1 MPQIGKTRLSIPKKL
16 WLLTIIPTVG
26 MILAGVVCFNTL
38 YSEYQGL
45 RQDAKRL
52 AAFRQEVTD
61 FVGLCDQ
68 LGVEREA
75 ALQVYAHPSDPQRI
89 QDFKSRFADT
99 DRIVADMSARLSRYA
114 ASPEAPAFAEKD
126 PVIRDFFATQ
136 LPLAR
141 NGVTG
146 RKLSSG
152 EVYTI
157 YMKLAYE
164 ALFISECYRP
174 TIHTLPG
181 LNVFDA
187 VLALQ
192 KIQQQEMVA
201 MKLTLYGLQQGSL
214 TKDELALLRR
224 QMFDSTENEYYVLKF
239 QPELRAFF
247 RSRTRGTDDD
257 TALYDYLVKMSG
269 TQRDGVPLPGFKPRS
284 GSLQELVGRHFAA
297 YQAVYAFAFSLADDQ
312 LLGVAAQRQRRAEGI
327 GAALFAGI
335 VLSLGANVLI
345 TRSTRRSLLAV
356 SRSIAQASDDVN
368 EASTELTT
376 AGGQISRHS
385 TDYAQ
390 AIDGISRSL
399 DQVSS
404 VAESNKHH
412 ATSAAA
418 TTARARDSVGAGL
431 GTINE
436 LDHAMNSARN
446 SAQKINQIIARIN
459 ELSFQTN
466 LLALNAAV
474 EAARAGAAGAG
485 FAVVADEVRGLASRC
500 AEAARETTE
509 LIEQSARDTATAISK
524 SDELAGRFKSV
535 SRNIHEV
542 NEIVSM
548 IGTNFRQQA
557 SSISEISQSVAKQRK
572 IAQSIAAE
580 ALQTAS
586 TAQSMED
593 QVESLKTSVRRMD
606 SMLGGRGGKAASEIA
621 VPAMLAPTSVAKQPA
636 EAFTHN

>member
-1 MPQIGKTRLSIPKKL
+1 MPRIGNIRLSIPQKL
-16 WLLTIIPTVG
+16 WLLTIIPTLG
-26 MILAGVVCFNTL
+26 MMVAGAMSFHTL
-38 YSEYQGL
+38 YTEYQGL
-45 RQDAKRL
+45 QQDAKRL
-52 AAFRQEVTD
+52 TAFRQEVAD
-61 FVGLCDQ
+61 FVALCDQ
-68 LGVEREA
+68 LGAEREA
-75 ALQVYAHPSDPQRI
+75 ALQVFAHPKDQRRI
-89 QDFKSRFADT
+89 QDFKSQFAET
-99 DRIVADMSARLSRYA
+99 DRGVAEMSARLSRHA
-114 ASPEAPAFAEKD
+114 ASPEAAAFADRD
-126 PVIRDFFATQ
+126 PIIRDFFATQ

-141 NGVTG
+141 TGVTAG
-146 RKLSSG
+146 KLSSG

-187 VLALQ
+187 VLSLQ
-192 KIQQQEMVA
+192 KIQQQELVA
-201 MKLTLYGLQQGSL
+201 MRLTLYGLQQGSL

-247 RSRTRGTDDD
+247 RSRIRGTDDD
-257 TALYDYLVKMSG
+257 TAFYDYLVKLSG
-269 TQRDGVPLPGFKPRS
+269 IQRDGAPLPDFKPKS
-284 GSLQELVGRHFAA
+284 GSLQELVARHFAS
-297 YQAVYAFAFSLADDQ
+297 YQTVYAFAFSLADSQ

-345 TRSTRRSLLAV
+345 TRRTRNSLLAV

-376 AGGQISRHS
+376 AGDQISCHS
-385 TDYAQ
+385 TRYAQ

-404 VAESNKHH
+404 VAETNKNH

-436 LDHAMNSARN
+436 LDQAMNSARS

-485 FAVVADEVRGLASRC
+485 FAVVADEVRGLAGRC

-524 SDELAGRFKSV
+524 SDELADRFRSV

-548 IGTNFRQQA
+548 ISTNFRQQA

-586 TAQSMED
+586 TGLSMED
-593 QVESLKTSVRRMD
+593 QVESLKSSVQRMN
-606 SMLGGRGGKAASEIA
+606 SMLGGRAATEGPAGPDRAIQPRTSIA
-621 VPAMLAPTSVAKQPA
+621 KNPV
-636 EAFTHN
+636 EALTPV